1 MEYFLQYLSLL
12 QTICSGITYLN
23 AKFVEF
29 APNVLD
35 YDQSHQHSCK
45 FFDIAQVT
53 NFIIDV
59 SYESG
64 DIINYYITNCP
75 RNIQDD
81 LLQRINIFAIAIMT
95 LINRVNMDYIFLAG
109 DAKISLME
117 FALNYSKKT
126 HVDWNTT
133 LIQILR
139 IIVTQDE
146 RKVVF

>member
-1 MEYFLQYLSLL
+1 MPNSLNSHR
-12 QTICSGITYLN
+12 TSSITTSPINIPANFSILP
-23 AKFVEF
+23 KS
-29 APNVLD
+29 
-35 YDQSHQHSCK
+35 Q
-45 FFDIAQVT
+45 

-59 SYESG
+59 AYESG
-64 DIINYYITNCP
+64 DIIDYYITNCP

-117 FALNYSKKT
+117 FALKYSKKT

-139 IIVTQDE
+139 IIMTQDE
-146 RKVVF
+146 RKVVFE